1 MRVPFSLI
9 AVLCIALAHTA
20 MTQDTQLTN
29 REPGVYTLAD
39 LFSRADKVVLAN
51 VVAGDTASYDIP
63 MYKAE
68 VVAAFKG
75 ATNGETIFFGP
86 YIGIRVGTQYFLF
99 LENAPEPIA
108 PKAKSSAGFGTVQ
121 YAQVFNE
128 GYTSMQA
135 SRQCIFPGNE
145 PAQQCANAVRVCT
158 SYITL
163 PKSLET
169 FSEKAADPSPGCRWV
184 RQDAFT
190 TALSDLI
197 RPTP

>member
-1 MRVPFSLI
+1 
-9 AVLCIALAHTA
+9 

-108 PKAKSSAGFGTVQ
+108 PKAKSSTGFGTVP
-121 YAQVFNE
+121 YARQVFNE
-128 GYTSMQA
+128 GYTSMQI
-135 SRQCIFPGNE
+135 SRQCIFPVTNLRSGAPMPSASA
-145 PAQQCANAVRVCT
+145 PAT
-158 SYITL
+158 SL
-163 PKSLET
+163 CRNLSRPSPKRPLT
-169 FSEKAADPSPGCRWV
+169 HPPAADGSGRTPSPPRS
-184 RQDAFT
+184 AIS
-190 TALSDLI
+190 SDPL
-197 RPTP
+197 RSYPTQSQSH